1 MPDTTADRP
10 RMIVFA
16 LAALWLL
23 GAGFWS
29 RASSQ
34 GDGPEYY
41 LMSESL
47 LRHLSPD
54 ARPEDL
60 QSLTE
65 RAARWHLYVNFDALS
80 QGYFEAANASR
91 YSYHFWGYSLLT
103 VPARALLRLVGAND
117 LKGAQIT
124 NALVFLYALHQA
136 LFATALPR
144 RAALGLGLL
153 ALFSP
158 AVWFVLW
165 THPEAFCFALVL
177 LALVWARA
185 GRRHLPILAV
195 ALAAMQNPPLLLLL
209 VPLWVRGCL
218 APGRLRIDWRAALKA
233 SLAALPIVLPPLF
246 FFVRFGTPSVI
257 ARNSA
262 SASLVSLRRALELF
276 FDLNLGLLPYAPLIL
291 VLFLVGLL
299 LSCRSWARAR
309 VAWSSVIVLLAMALA
324 SSATTNWN
332 HGTAG
337 PSRYTIWM
345 LPLLLMGVAEAY
357 AAALYGGSTRA
368 RGMWTAA
375 VVLAISFQILIVF
388 SRGGLR
394 QSSDWIAH
402 SYAARFV
409 LRHAPAWYNPSP
421 AIFVERTLGRMNAGE
436 TDPAI
441 YKEER
446 GCRKAWVRAQDVA
459 LVRTT
464 CGLLPARAEAF
475 FKAEPASRFR
485 YVDFD

>member
-23 GAGFWS
+23 GAAFWS
-29 RASSQ
+29 PATSQ
-34 GDGPEYY
+34 GDGPEYH

-47 LRHLSPD
+47 LGHLSPD
-54 ARPEDL
+54 ARPEDIE
-60 QSLTE
+60 SLTE
-65 RAARWHLYVNFDALS
+65 RTARWHVYVNFDALS
-80 QGYFEAANASR
+80 QGYFEAANGSH

-124 NALVFLYALHQA
+124 NALVFLWALHQA
-136 LFATALPR
+136 LFVAALPR
-144 RAALGLGLL
+144 PAALALGLLT
-153 ALFSP
+153 LFSP

-165 THPEAFCFALVL
+165 AHPEAFCFSLVL
-177 LALVWARA
+177 LALVWTRA
-185 GRRHLPILAV
+185 GRRQLPILVV
-195 ALAAMQNPPLLLLL
+195 ALAAMQNPPLVFLLL
-209 VPLWVRGCL
+209 PLWVRGCL
-218 APGRLRIDWRAALKA
+218 VPGRLRIDWRATPKAL
-233 SLAALPIVLPPLF
+233 LAALPIVLPPLF

-257 ARNSA
+257 ARQSA
-262 SASLVSLRRALELF
+262 SASLVSLHKALELF
-276 FDLNLGLLPYAPLIL
+276 FDLNLGLLPYAPFVLLLFLAGL
-291 VLFLVGLL
+291 VL
-299 LSCRSWARAR
+299 SCTSWPRAR

-324 SSATTNWN
+324 SSATMNWN

-337 PSRYTIWM
+337 PSRYAIWM

-357 AAALYGGSTRA
+357 AAALKGGSDGA
-368 RGMWTAA
+368 RRTWTAM
-375 VVLAISFQILIVF
+375 VLLAIGLQILTVF

-421 AIFVERTLGRMNAGE
+421 AIFVERTLGSMTARE

-441 YKEER
+441 YKDER
-446 GCRKAWVRAQDVA
+446 GCRKAWVRPQDEA
-459 LVRTT
+459 LVRAT
-464 CGLLPARAEAF
+464 CGRLPPGAEGF
-475 FKAEPASRFR
+475 SSEASGFR